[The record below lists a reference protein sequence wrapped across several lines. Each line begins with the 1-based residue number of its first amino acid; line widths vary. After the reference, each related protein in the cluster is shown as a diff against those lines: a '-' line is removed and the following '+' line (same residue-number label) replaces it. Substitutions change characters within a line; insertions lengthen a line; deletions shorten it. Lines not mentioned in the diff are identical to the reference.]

1 MRRWNLPSLSTR
13 YIREKIKPGDLL
25 ARRIFSNGI
34 YVTNN
39 ELVLVCCLN
48 RSSKFG
54 HDYIDVWCFKHG
66 YRSVHRSHLSRRWQL
81 VDGDEKK

>member
-25 ARRIFSNGI
+25 VKRSWDKGV
-34 YVTNN
+34 YVN
-39 ELVLVCCLN
+39 EFVLVCFLN
-48 RSSKFG
+48 HSSKFG
-54 HDYIDVWCFKHG
+54 HDFIDVWCNKYGH
-66 YRSVHRSHLSRRWQL
+66 RVVHRSHLSRQWQL